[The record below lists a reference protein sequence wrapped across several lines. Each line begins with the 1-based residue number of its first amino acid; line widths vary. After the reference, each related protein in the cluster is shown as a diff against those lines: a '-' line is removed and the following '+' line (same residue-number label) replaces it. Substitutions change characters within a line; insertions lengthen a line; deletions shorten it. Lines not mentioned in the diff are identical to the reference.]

1 MPCIDEINGCH
12 HLREGQSLS
21 IRELDN
27 THVGHELAMALLSA
41 YNYHE
46 YKTSAEGCEPPG

>member
-1 MPCIDEINGCH
+1 MVVIILGKDG
-12 HLREGQSLS
+12 EGQSLS

-27 THVGHELAMALLSA
+27 THVGHELAMAPLSA

-46 YKTSAEGCEPPG
+46 YKTSAERL